1 MGRPEEVTVSEGLLP
16 EQYWFLKAPGSR
28 QPSSGLGCHPPY
40 QGPRGPQC
48 QLSVRDKTT
57 PSDRRLS
64 LPLGRA
70 ATTAGLWCDPS
81 WGFKT
86 SPWSPQAMRQEHG
99 SGPDTPKQWGWAIPK
114 PFRPL
119 SACTA
124 EASRHAALPRG
135 HFSSWGPS
143 PHPDNDQASYLDS
156 RHPGNECE
164 LAPMCR
170 CPPAR
175 AGLRNSGPKVV
186 DTLGPLT
193 EQFLPKAQRTYAE
206 AVTQTGEELA
216 VAACPERGSHSIL
229 LQASQRL
236 PMGGVPE
243 KTLSKNAHPTLGGPA
258 YQACKVQR
266 TEKSHQEGLGTLS
279 CLVCADAQ
287 GSEQNTD
294 PFPAMRKGS
303 LEVTELP
310 SPFPRPLAQQEW
322 GLLLLPDPTGS
333 KHTRAQPQRPRRGS
347 TSPTLAGRL
356 ESWTAAE
363 GDAAEAEGTN
373 PRLNAAAVTA
383 GLRPQAPEPPQTG

>member
-1 MGRPEEVTVSEGLLP
+1 MTVSEGLSP

-28 QPSSGLGCHPPY
+28 QPSSGLGCQPPY

-48 QLSVRDKTT
+48 PLSVRNQTT

-86 SPWSPQAMRQEHG
+86 GPWSPQATRQEHG

-124 EASRHAALPRG
+124 ETSQHTALPRG

-143 PHPDNDQASYLDS
+143 PHPDNDQASYLAS
-156 RHPGNECE
+156 RHLGNECE
-164 LAPMCR
+164 LAPTCR

-193 EQFLPKAQRTYAE
+193 EQFLPKAHRTYAE
-206 AVTQTGEELA
+206 VVAQTGEELA

-236 PMGGVPE
+236 PMAEGCPR
-243 KTLSKNAHPTLGGPA
+243 KAALQKCTAHP
-258 YQACKVQR
+258 
-266 TEKSHQEGLGTLS
+266 QEPCVSGL
-279 CLVCADAQ
+279 Q
-287 GSEQNTD
+287 GAKNREEPSRRPWD
-294 PFPAMRKGS
+294 PF
-303 LEVTELP
+303 
-310 SPFPRPLAQQEW
+310 
-322 GLLLLPDPTGS
+322 LPDMCRCS
-333 KHTRAQPQRPRRGS
+333 
-347 TSPTLAGRL
+347 
-356 ESWTAAE
+356 
-363 GDAAEAEGTN
+363 
-373 PRLNAAAVTA
+373 
-383 GLRPQAPEPPQTG
+383 GLRAKYWPIPCNEEREFEGHRTAISLPQAPGSTRLGAASPARSHRVQTHKSSTPESKERLHVAYPGRQAGVLDGCRGRRRRGGRH